1 MSARK
6 RERVV
11 PEHRDQLSCFEGAER
26 KELLDEL
33 TALQR
38 NDVSLPGTLSR
49 VRRWRALL

>member
-6 RERVV
+6 RERIV
-11 PEHRDQLSCFEGAER
+11 PEQLSCFEGAKR

-38 NDVSLPGTLSR
+38 NVSLPGILSR
-49 VRRWRALL
+49 VRRWRALLL